1 MKKTIITFLIL
12 AIMVYGVICIA
23 DSRIRKIDDGTMTL
37 VNQNQMD
44 R

>member
-1 MKKTIITFLIL
+1 MKKMIITFLIL
-12 AIMVYGVICIA
+12 AVMVYGFICIA
-23 DSRIRKIDDGTMTL
+23 DSRIRKIDNGSMTL

>member
-1 MKKTIITFLIL
+1 MKKAIITFLIFGAIIYGFICL
-12 AIMVYGVICIA
+12 ADNRV
-23 DSRIRKIDDGTMTL
+23 RKIDSGEMTL

>member
-1 MKKTIITFLIL
+1 MKKMIITFLIL
-12 AIMVYGVICIA
+12 AVMVYGFICLA
-23 DSRIRKIDDGTMTL
+23 DNRVRKIDSGEMTL